1 MTLNSNFKNREKLV
15 PIQKP
20 TQMFGLKFGM
30 QGFDIHMLLVVK
42 SHAKEQDRLVFKGHF
57 DFEHFHSSKPL

>member
-1 MTLNSNFKNREKLV
+1 
-15 PIQKP
+15 
-20 TQMFGLKFGM
+20 MFGLKFGM
-30 QGFDIHMLLVVK
+30 QGFNIHMLLAVK